1 MPVIGLGW
9 LLHPK
14 RSLKYHSPSGNN
26 CKFSELIM
34 RSNKI
39 YPQPKSV
46 AVSGELGLPGLTGLP
61 TVTVLS
67 AASWRRTLR
76 RQPLNTHDF
85 QLSPDPRLRFR
96 MEDPR

>member
-67 AASWRRTLR
+67 AASWRRTLNNKYYGSNISW
-76 RQPLNTHDF
+76 LNPGMQNFGYKGLT
-85 QLSPDPRLRFR
+85 
-96 MEDPR
+96 